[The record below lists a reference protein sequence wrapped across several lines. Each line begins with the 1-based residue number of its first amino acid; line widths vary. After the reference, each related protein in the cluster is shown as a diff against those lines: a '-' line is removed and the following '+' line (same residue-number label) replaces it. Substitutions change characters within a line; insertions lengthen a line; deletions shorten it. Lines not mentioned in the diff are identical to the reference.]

1 MGIFPDVFCA
11 GKEHTFHFLED
22 VLTEVIALFPSTYI
36 HIGGD
41 ECPKIRWKA
50 CKYCQKRIRDNKLK
64 DEQQL
69 QSYFIHR
76 IEKYLNSKGRQII
89 GWDEILEGGLA
100 PNATV
105 MSWRGTAGG
114 IAAAKLGHNVVMT
127 PGNIVYFD
135 QAQGNSIQEPLTIN
149 GYSPLQKVYAYNPT
163 PSNLTP
169 QQQQRI
175 IGVQATAWTEYMA
188 TPQKV
193 EYMVLPRLYAL
204 SEIAWTLPSRKDY
217 TNFLEERLPVHL
229 ARLDSSGTV
238 YRVPKVIGLSDTTL
252 IGGRFSFTL
261 KSSVKGGKIYYTIDG
276 YTPGETDYLYDKPI
290 QIFVPEGERRVLQ
303 AVVITPGGKRS
314 VVTKTILNNELPLAP
329 VAARPLAKG
338 LNYYLVPNK
347 EFRVT
352 AEIDTLQASEKG
364 VTSKIDL
371 SKFSGKGRTYGAV
384 FTGYINIAKDGTYIF
399 SILSDDGSALWIDGQ
414 LVLDNDQK
422 HFAYERP
429 SAVRLL
435 KGFHKIEIRYFQAGG
450 SSQLKVYMKMQG
462 NAKEEIPAGALFH

>member
-1 MGIFPDVFCA
+1 MRTTLFATSLLALAIAAPSVQAHQA
-11 GKEHTFHFLED
+11 GDIIVRAGAITVQTKENTSSVKVD
-22 VLTEVIALFPSTYI
+22 
-36 HIGGD
+36 
-41 ECPKIRWKA
+41 R
-50 CKYCQKRIRDNKLK
+50 
-64 DEQQL
+64 
-69 QSYFIHR
+69 
-76 IEKYLNSKGRQII
+76 
-89 GWDEILEGGLA
+89 GGLA
-100 PNATV
+100 GADLGGKATLGNDTQLGLNFAYMLTDHFGV
-105 MSWRGTAGG
+105 ELLAASPFKHDVAIKGTAGG

-175 IGVQATAWTEYMA
+175 IGVQATAWTEYMT